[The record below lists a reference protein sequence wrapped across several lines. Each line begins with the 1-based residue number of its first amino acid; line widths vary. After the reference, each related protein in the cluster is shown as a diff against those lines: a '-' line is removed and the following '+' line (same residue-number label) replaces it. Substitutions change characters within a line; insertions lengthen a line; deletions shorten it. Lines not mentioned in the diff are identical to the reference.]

1 MDMPLRGLVVT
12 DDLERAD
19 LWTSWLRRAGYTT
32 AGCVGPGLTLDCP
45 RIHGRRCV
53 LREVS
58 DVAMVDLACDEDAD
72 LCTKIPKD
80 GGTVFVRRD
89 SPSEPGREE
98 MMAGVASAT
107 QHVTRLHRYSF
118 VG

>member
-1 MDMPLRGLVVT
+1 M
-12 DDLERAD
+12 
-19 LWTSWLRRAGYTT
+19 
-32 AGCVGPGLTLDCP
+32 
-45 RIHGRRCV
+45 HGRRCV

-58 DVAMVDLACDEDAD
+58 DIAMVDLACDEDAD

-107 QHVTRLHRYSF
+107 QHVARLHTCSL